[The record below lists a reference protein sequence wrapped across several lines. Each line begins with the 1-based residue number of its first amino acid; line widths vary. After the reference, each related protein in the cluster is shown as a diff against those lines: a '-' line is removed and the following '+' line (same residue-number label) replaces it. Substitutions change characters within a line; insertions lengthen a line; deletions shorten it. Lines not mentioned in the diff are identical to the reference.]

1 MLYLDDTITLL
12 SDNEIVFSLMVSLSL
27 EGIERTGS
35 NLHTIRYPYPGASVV
50 KNLPPAQET

>member
-12 SDNEIVFSLMVSLSL
+12 SDNEIVFSLMDTLSL
-27 EGIERTGS
+27 EGIQRTVR

-50 KNLPPAQET
+50 KNLPVQET

>member
-12 SDNEIVFSLMVSLSL
+12 SDNEIVFSLMDSLSL
-27 EGIERTGS
+27 EGIQRTGR

-50 KNLPPAQET
+50 KNLPPV